1 MATTKKKK
9 GPNEPLTPAPIDK
22 AAEAIAVAEKK
33 STKKPT
39 NKSLL
44 VDAPPEQGTPVTTPE
59 EDAADAAAEEAA
71 IAGNEDAPAAKES
84 VPAKKSPAHKKEST
98 PTVAGAIDAIV
109 GKDDTEQKRQ
119 TQRERAADRLFR
131 EQQRNMRTTAHQ
143 KFWGAI
149 SAFQEAARRHQIL
162 KGIVSSVE
170 RLSADGSASN
180 AQTVVMIGLIVNGDF
195 KVLVPFEE
203 FFRDNPIDMDT
214 VSLTT
219 KQGRDDYFRRQR
231 QMAEKMYGAEVDFC
245 VTEVIANS
253 VDEYYITGSRKS
265 ALEIMEARNYLPIRS
280 GAPAI
285 VAGDICQAKI
295 LSVGQYS
302 LWVTVEGV
310 DLSIPL
316 RDLTYQ
322 YTTNL
327 NDRYTVG
334 DTIDVEI
341 TEISTRASD
350 GHILLVASAKGAELD
365 EAKRRQR
372 AKMLSVGA
380 STTGTITSIRQSKRF
395 PDKIIIHA
403 WLDHYKMPA
412 VVRAMDPAAI
422 SFVPQ
427 AGDSLRLSV
436 FGFTESGFV
445 QVTCHGSQNAQR
457 RG

>member
-9 GPNEPLTPAPIDK
+9 QDPKEPLAPAPIDK

-33 STKKPT
+33 PV
-39 NKSLL
+39 KSSGSKSQL
-44 VDAPPEQGTPVTTPE
+44 VDAPPKPGAPTTTPE
-59 EDAADAAAEEAA
+59 EDAADAAAEEGA
-71 IAGNEDAPAAKES
+71 IAEETAPTPKAPA
-84 VPAKKSPAHKKEST
+84 PAKKSPSRKKAAP
-98 PTVAGAIDAIV
+98 PTVAGAIDTIL
-109 GKDDTEQKRQ
+109 GKDDTEQRRQ

-131 EQQRNMRTTAHQ
+131 EQQRNMRTAAHQ

-149 SAFQEAARRHQIL
+149 SAFQEAAKRHQIL
-162 KGIVSSVE
+162 RGVVSSVE
-170 RLSADGSASN
+170 RLSSDDSASN
-180 AQTVVMIGLIVNGDF
+180 AQTVVMIGLIVNADF

-203 FFRDNPIDMDT
+203 FFRDNPIDMDS

-265 ALEIMEARNYLPIRS
+265 ALEIMEARNYLPIR
-280 GAPAI
+280 GGEPAI
-285 VAGDICQAKI
+285 VVGDICQARI

-310 DLSIPL
+310 DLAIPL

-327 NDRYTVG
+327 NDRYAVG
-334 DTIDVEI
+334 DTIDIEI
-341 TEISTRASD
+341 TEINTRSSD
-350 GHILLVASAKGAELD
+350 NHILLVASAKGAELD

-372 AKMLSVGA
+372 AKLLPVGA

-422 SFVPQ
+422 SFTPQ

-436 FGFTESGFV
+436 IGFTDSGFV